1 VFGALT
7 SRGRGGARVM
17 DIHLLECEVNE
28 TPVANIVRPSGEVDL
43 STVSVLRHALA
54 TAVALG
60 RHVVVDLSNV
70 TFIDSTG
77 FRELLIHR
85 RMCREDDRLMV
96 LVNPR
101 PSVQHVIDMLNFYQ
115 MIPVF
120 PSLEVAQNNLKTPS
134 RPVER

>member
-1 VFGALT
+1 MSV
-7 SRGRGGARVM
+7 
-17 DIHLLECEVNE
+17 HLLECEVNE
-28 TPVANIVRPSGEVDL
+28 TPVANIVRPAGEVDL
-43 STVSVLRHALA
+43 STVSILRHALA

-60 RHVVVDLSNV
+60 RHVVVDLSDV

-101 PSVQHVIDMLNFYQ
+101 PPVQNVIDTLNFYQ

-120 PSLEVAQNNLKTPS
+120 PSLDVAQNTLKTAS
-134 RPVER
+134 RSAER

>member
-1 VFGALT
+1 MSV
-7 SRGRGGARVM
+7 
-17 DIHLLECEVNE
+17 HLLECEVDE
-28 TPVANIVRPSGEVDL
+28 APFANIVRPSGEVDL

-60 RHVVVDLSNV
+60 RHVVVDLSQV

-101 PSVQHVIDMLNFYQ
+101 PRVQNVIDTLNFYQ

-120 PSLEVAQNNLKTPS
+120 RSIEVAQNTLTTAS
-134 RPVER
+134 RAVER